1 MISYYDLKRKIDNSD
16 DWCRALRS
24 RKGVYLITDK
34 NTGKQ
39 YVGSAYG
46 KDGIFGRWVVYL
58 TSGYDKN
65 FEKEIDTFKVCDYP
79 LSGHKDNFKIDI
91 FWYKILGYTWWMTDS

>member
-24 RKGVYLITDK
+24 HKGVYLITDK

-46 KDGIFGRWVVYL
+46 EDGIFGRWVVYL

-91 FWYKILGYTWWMTDS
+91 FGTKYSAIRGG